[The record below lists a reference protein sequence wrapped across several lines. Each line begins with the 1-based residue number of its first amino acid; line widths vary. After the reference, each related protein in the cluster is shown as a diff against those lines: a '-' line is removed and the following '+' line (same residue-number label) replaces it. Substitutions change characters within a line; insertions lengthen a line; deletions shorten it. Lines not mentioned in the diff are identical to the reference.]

1 MTSVAVPHTINIV
14 AAALGGEGGGVF
26 TNWLIDVA
34 EANNW
39 LSQTTSLAGVAQRT
53 GATIYYIELFPR
65 EQASTELPVMSL
77 FPAQGDIDIAISS
90 EIAEAGRMLQRG
102 FITPDRTTLISS
114 THRVFG
120 ITEKSHL
127 GDGTMDPTNV
137 LKLAEKYAK
146 QFVRY
151 DMAKIASTHNAVI
164 SAVML
169 GALAGSGALPFSKQS
184 FTEALR
190 NTGKDVATNMAAFE
204 ASYAMADSRAHVEV
218 VETFD
223 PHGSNAG
230 VSSAATAFNL
240 PVAQTAE
247 GKVLLDRVRDSFP
260 VSTQEIIYHGIK
272 KAIEYQDHDYA
283 TQYLDEVATVL
294 DKDTGAGDYELTGT
308 TARYLALWMCFE
320 DIPRVAQL
328 KIRQTRMAEI
338 RQEVQ
343 ADAGQIIYVTE
354 FFRPRPEEI
363 CALMPAAIGGALLT
377 NKLSL
382 AVLNRFAGGKKLRTN
397 TLSIYLSLRFLASLR
412 RFRRRSLGYRHEFKM
427 INDWLTAVKTTAG
440 NDINM
445 AQELAKCGQLVK
457 GYGETR
463 TRTTNQLMAIVE
475 RCGSQKVSAAT
486 AVSELHRAA
495 LADDNNTAFER
506 AMASAS

>member
-190 NTGKDVATNMAAFE
+190 NTGKDVATNM
-204 ASYAMADSRAHVEV
+204 
-218 VETFD
+218 
-223 PHGSNAG
+223 PN
-230 VSSAATAFNL
+230 
-240 PVAQTAE
+240 
-247 GKVLLDRVRDSFP
+247 
-260 VSTQEIIYHGIK
+260 
-272 KAIEYQDHDYA
+272 
-283 TQYLDEVATVL
+283 
-294 DKDTGAGDYELTGT
+294 
-308 TARYLALWMCFE
+308 
-320 DIPRVAQL
+320 
-328 KIRQTRMAEI
+328 
-338 RQEVQ
+338 
-343 ADAGQIIYVTE
+343 
-354 FFRPRPEEI
+354 
-363 CALMPAAIGGALLT
+363 
-377 NKLSL
+377 
-382 AVLNRFAGGKKLRTN
+382 
-397 TLSIYLSLRFLASLR
+397 
-412 RFRRRSLGYRHEFKM
+412 
-427 INDWLTAVKTTAG
+427 
-440 NDINM
+440 
-445 AQELAKCGQLVK
+445 
-457 GYGETR
+457 
-463 TRTTNQLMAIVE
+463 
-475 RCGSQKVSAAT
+475 
-486 AVSELHRAA
+486 SE
-495 LADDNNTAFER
+495 N
-506 AMASAS
+506 